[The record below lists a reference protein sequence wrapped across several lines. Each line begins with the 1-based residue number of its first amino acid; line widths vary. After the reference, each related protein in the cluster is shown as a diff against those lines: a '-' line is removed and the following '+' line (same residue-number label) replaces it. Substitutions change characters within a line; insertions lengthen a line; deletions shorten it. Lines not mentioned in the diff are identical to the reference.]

1 MFTDNFTHTYGF
13 THPQGFGVFLPIYL
27 QIILSLLIHGGLG
40 FSFSFIYRLFWVYL
54 STGVWGFPS
63 HLFTDYSEFTYPR
76 GFGVFLPIYLQITL
90 SLLIHGGLG
99 VSFSFIYRLLW
110 VYLSTGVRGFSF
122 PFIYINHEV
131 NNNLIYRFIIY
142 VCFFVN
148 IIKQDIHM

>member
-27 QIILSLLIHGGLG
+27 QIILSLLIHRGLG
-40 FSFSFIYRLFWVYL
+40 FSFPFIYRLFWVYL
-54 STGVWGFPS
+54 STRVWGFPS
-63 HLFTDYSEFTYPR
+63 HLYTDHSEFTYPL
-76 GFGVFLPIYLQITL
+76 GFGVFLLIYLQITL
-90 SLLIHGGLG
+90 SLLIHGG
-99 VSFSFIYRLLW
+99 S
-110 VYLSTGVRGFSF
+110 GFSF

-142 VCFFVN
+142 VRFFVN